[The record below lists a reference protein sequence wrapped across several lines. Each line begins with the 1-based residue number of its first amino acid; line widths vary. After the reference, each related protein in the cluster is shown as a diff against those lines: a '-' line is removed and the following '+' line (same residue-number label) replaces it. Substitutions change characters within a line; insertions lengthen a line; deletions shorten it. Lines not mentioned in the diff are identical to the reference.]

1 MKSPFGK
8 KSKPSQPKRVKVQII
23 AVNLLRLDRLVGSVI
38 GSMNNSPREY
48 PPNASVFNPGKIEQI
63 NG

>member
-38 GSMNNSPREY
+38 GGLIDIP
-48 PPNASVFNPGKIEQI
+48 AEQLMLA
-63 NG
+63 G

>member
-23 AVNLLRLDRLVGSVI
+23 EVNLLRLDRLVGSMI
-38 GSMNNSPREY
+38 GRLSKSLCEY
-48 PPNASVFNPGKIEQI
+48 PPNASVFSLGKIEQI
-63 NG
+63 ND